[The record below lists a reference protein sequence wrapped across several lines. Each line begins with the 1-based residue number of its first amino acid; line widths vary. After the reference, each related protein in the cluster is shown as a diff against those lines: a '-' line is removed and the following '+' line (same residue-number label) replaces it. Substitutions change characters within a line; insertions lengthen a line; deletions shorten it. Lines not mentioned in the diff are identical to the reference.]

1 MRTKG
6 FSLIELMIVVA
17 IVGVLA
23 AIAVP
28 SYQKHLVQSRVV
40 SVMPV
45 AENLKT
51 KVIAYW
57 NETGVMPQAED
68 LKLGTS
74 FQVSNPSNYS
84 PYLVDLHIA
93 NNWGSGSIRGSIIV
107 MVVSGAAVGQTFT
120 NTWGYGGGNAM
131 ALALYIA
138 PDASGSNVTTQCGLI
153 QNAAADYVY
162 APAVCRYNIFTFA
175 GPS

>member
-74 FQVSNPSNYS
+74 FQVSNPSSYS
-84 PYLVDLHIA
+84 PYLTDLHIA
-93 NNWGSGSIRGSIIV
+93 NNWGTSGSLIV

-120 NTWGYGGGNAM
+120 NAWGYGGGNAM
-131 ALALYIA
+131 ALGLYVH
-138 PDASGSNVTTQCGLI
+138 PDAAKTTLIVHCGI
-153 QNAAADYVY
+153 IANAVSDYDY
-162 APAVCRYNIFTFA
+162 APAICRNDMVTYVNTL
-175 GPS
+175 